1 MTTMKPNFPTPEPTA
16 VWNHFFHLVATP
28 RPSKNEGPAVDFVEA
43 WAKNLGYQSCRDK
56 ANNIVVHVP
65 ATANGKRRPIILQ
78 SHVDIV
84 SVTKEGN
91 SVGADASAGKIP
103 LARGDFDPKNEKA
116 LIPNDS
122 GDWINSPYTTLGADN
137 GMGVAMM
144 MAAAEREHRPIALQL
159 LFTTDEEQGMT
170 GAIGMEP
177 EKLALT
183 GKYLIN
189 IDTEDDDEI
198 TIGAAGG
205 RDVDLSYPAT
215 WDTTTGM
222 GFFSIHLDGLKGGH
236 SGVEINQGR
245 ANANRLLARI
255 LQKVSE
261 SVSLRIASWKGGS
274 RRNAIPD
281 KSTAV
286 IALAKSDLDRVK
298 DLANQLV
305 LELNRLYANRDNPL
319 HLEIHEAAPGDGRA
333 MTATSTTSFIQIL
346 QAIPTGICEMTPEI
360 PGLVEASCNM
370 AIIDLSTGEQGKVTC
385 SVRGTT
391 PEALNDV
398 TASILAVATLTCST
412 VQVADGYPGWKPHLD
427 SPLLKAA
434 IATYESMFGASP
446 KVHAI
451 HAGLECGLL
460 IERMPGLHA
469 ISVGPTIKGNHA
481 VGERVSIS
489 SVAKSYDYLI
499 QLLDA
504 MSTID

>member
-1 MTTMKPNFPTPEPTA
+1 MKPTFPTPEPVT
-16 VWNHFFHLVATP
+16 VWNHFFDLVATP
-28 RPSKNEGPAVDFVEA
+28 RPSKNEGAAVDFVET
-43 WAKNLGYQSCRDK
+43 WANKLGYRACRDK

-65 ATANGKRRPIILQ
+65 ATTAFHAPPIILQ

-84 SVTKEGN
+84 SVTKQGN
-91 SVGADASAGKIP
+91 PAGADASAGKIP
-103 LARGDFDPKNEKA
+103 LARGDFDPANEKQ
-116 LIPNDS
+116 LIPNEK
-122 GDWINSPYTTLGADN
+122 GDWINAPYTTLGADN

-144 MAAAEREHRPIALQL
+144 MAAAEQSNRPVSMEL

-177 EKLALT
+177 EKLGLS

-205 RDVDLSYPAT
+205 RDVDLTYPGEWSPCDNLA
-215 WDTTTGM
+215 
-222 GFFSIHLDGLKGGH
+222 FVAIHLDGLKGGH

-255 LQKVSE
+255 LQKLADNTE
-261 SVSLRIASWKGGS
+261 LRLVEWSGGS

-281 KSTAV
+281 KSTAT
-286 IALAKSDLDRVK
+286 IAVPSSDLPKLRQ
-298 DLANQLV
+298 LAQEFTH
-305 LELNRLYANRDNPL
+305 ELDRLYSNRDNPL
-319 HLEIHEAAPGDGRA
+319 LLELAETKAAERRA
-333 MTATSTTSFIQIL
+333 LTLASSATFIQIL

-370 AIIDLSTGEQGKVTC
+370 AIIELAPGQTGNVTC

-398 TASILAVATLTCST
+398 TASILAIAKLTQSS
-412 VQVADGYPGWKPHLD
+412 VKVADGYPGWKPRLD
-427 SPLLKAA
+427 SPLLQAA
-434 IATYESMFGASP
+434 IATYKSLFKDSP

-469 ISVGPTIKGNHA
+469 ISIGPTIKGNHA

-489 SVAKSYDYLI
+489 SVAKSYEYLI
-499 QLLDA
+499 QLLNELSKLA
-504 MSTID
+504 

>member
-1 MTTMKPNFPTPEPTA
+1 MKPNFATPEPVV
-16 VWNHFFHLVATP
+16 VWNHFFDLVATP
-28 RPSKNEGPAVDFVEA
+28 RPSKNEGLAVDFVEA
-43 WAKNLGYQSCRDK
+43 WATKLGFRSCRDK

-65 ATANGKRRPIILQ
+65 ATSANNKPPVILQ

-91 SVGADASAGKIP
+91 TVGADASAGKIP
-103 LARGDFDPKNEKA
+103 LARGDFDPTNEKT
-116 LIPNDS
+116 LIPNPN

-144 MAAAEREHRPIALQL
+144 MAAAERSHRPVALEL

-177 EKLALT
+177 SKLGLT
-183 GKYLIN
+183 GKYLVN

-215 WDTTTGM
+215 WEPVSGSS
-222 GFFSIHLDGLKGGH
+222 FYSIRVDGLKGGH

-245 ANANRLLARI
+245 GNANRLLARI
-255 LQKVSE
+255 LQRVSE
-261 SVSLRIASWKGGS
+261 SVTVQLVEWKGGS

-281 KSTAV
+281 KSTAIV
-286 IALAKSDLDRVK
+286 AIQSVDLPKVQTACDAVV
-298 DLANQLV
+298 A
-305 LELNRLYANRDNPL
+305 ELNRLYANRDNSL
-319 HLEIHEAAPGDGRA
+319 HLEINEANS
-333 MTATSTTSFIQIL
+333 TSGQALSVSCSNAFIQIL

-360 PGLVEASCNM
+360 TGLVEASCNM
-370 AIIDLSTGEQGKVTC
+370 AIIELLNGQTGKVTC

-391 PEALNDV
+391 PESLNDV
-398 TASILAVATLTCST
+398 TASILAISRLTNTS
-412 VQVADGYPGWKPHLD
+412 VKIADGYPGWKPHLD

-434 IATYESMFGASP
+434 IETYSEMFGESP

-469 ISVGPTIKGNHA
+469 ISIGPTIKGNHA

-499 QLLDA
+499 KVLDA
-504 MSTID
+504 LSRV

>member
-1 MTTMKPNFPTPEPTA
+1 MKPNFATPEPIT
-16 VWNHFFHLVATP
+16 VWNHFFDLVATP
-28 RPSKNEGPAVDFVEA
+28 RPSKNEGAAVDFVEA
-43 WAKNLGYQSCRDK
+43 WATTLGFRSCRDK

-65 ATANGKRRPIILQ
+65 ATTGSNMSPIILQ

-91 SVGADASAGKIP
+91 TVGADASNGKIP
-103 LARGDFDPKNEKA
+103 LARGDFDPSNEKT
-116 LIPNDS
+116 LIPNPN

-144 MAAAEREHRPIALQL
+144 MAAAERSHRPIALEL

-177 EKLALT
+177 DKLGLS
-183 GKYLIN
+183 GKYLVN

-205 RDVDLSYPAT
+205 RDVDLSFPAT
-215 WDTTTGM
+215 WESAGDASFYT
-222 GFFSIHLDGLKGGH
+222 IRLDGLKGGH

-245 ANANRLLARI
+245 GNANRLLARI
-255 LQKVSE
+255 LQRVSD
-261 SVSLRIASWKGGS
+261 SVALRLAEWKGGS

-286 IALAKSDLDRVK
+286 IAIQKTDLPKVQSACDGILA
-298 DLANQLV
+298 
-305 LELNRLYANRDNPL
+305 ELNRLYANRDNSL
-319 HLEIHEAAPGDGRA
+319 HLEIAATQPA
-333 MTATSTTSFIQIL
+333 QNVALTLSSSSTFVQIL

-360 PGLVEASCNM
+360 SGLVEASCNM
-370 AIIDLSTGEQGKVTC
+370 AIIELLSGQAGKVTC

-398 TASILAVATLTCST
+398 TASILAVTQLTSSS
-412 VQVADGYPGWKPHLD
+412 VKIADGYPGWKPHLD

-434 IATYESMFGASP
+434 INTYTEMFGESP

-469 ISVGPTIKGNHA
+469 ISIGPTIKGNHA

-489 SVAKSYDYLI
+489 SVAKSYDYLVKV
-499 QLLDA
+499 LDA
-504 MSTID
+504 LSST